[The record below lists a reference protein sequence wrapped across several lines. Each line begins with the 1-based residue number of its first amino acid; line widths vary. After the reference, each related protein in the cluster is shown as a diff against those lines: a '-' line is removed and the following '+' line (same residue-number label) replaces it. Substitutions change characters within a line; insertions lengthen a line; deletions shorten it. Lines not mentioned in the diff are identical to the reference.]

1 MAITR
6 AFLNSRTRLSTSDN
20 SILELADD
28 VTQNTTNTTGKNA
41 FSVGPLTI
49 ASGVTLTIPSGQV
62 HVIL

>member
-20 SILELADD
+20 SILELGDD
-28 VTQNTTNTTGKNA
+28 VTQNTTNTTGRNEV
-41 FSVGPLTI
+41 SVGPLTI

>member
-20 SILELADD
+20 SILELGDD
-28 VTQNTTNTTGKNA
+28 VTQNTTNTTGRNA
-41 FSVGPLTI
+41 VSVGRLTI
-49 ASGVTLTIPSGQV
+49 ADGVTLTIPSGQV

>member
-20 SILELADD
+20 SILELGDD
-28 VTQNTTNTTGKNA
+28 VTQNTTNTDGRNA
-41 FSVGPLTI
+41 VSVGQLTI

>member
-1 MAITR
+1 MAITK
-6 AFLNSRTRLSTSDN
+6 AFLNSRNRMNTSDN

-41 FSVGPLTI
+41 VSVGPLTI

>member
-6 AFLNSRTRLSTSDN
+6 AFLNSRNRMNTSDN
-20 SILELADD
+20 AILELSDD

-41 FSVGPLTI
+41 VSVGPLTI